1 MLNPTGLHDIARH
14 MVVHPEGELGILYAH
29 QEIEEILWRNE
40 MNITWV
46 GDYVSMMLNSE
57 ISRNTLT
64 PVMLLLLSFILIL
77 ARLP

>member
-1 MLNPTGLHDIARH
+1 
-14 MVVHPEGELGILYAH
+14 MVVHPEGELGILYAQ

-57 ISRNTLT
+57 ISRDTLT